1 MFHKPINSDLNS
13 VSDIALHIFT
23 LRFFR
28 FGTPTIVFDKNYE
41 HFFEEFYE
49 KFEFFVEYVI

>member
-1 MFHKPINSDLNS
+1 MLHKPINSDLSS
-13 VSDIALHIFT
+13 VIDIALHIFT

-41 HFFEEFYE
+41 Q
-49 KFEFFVEYVI
+49 FVRNFMKSLSLLYSM